1 MIISLDIV
9 KAFYKVHNKIFQ
21 QIRNRR
27 ELPHPNKGNL
37 QNTYW

>member
-9 KAFYKVHNKIFQ
+9 KAFYKVHKIFQ

-27 ELPHPNKGNL
+27 ELPQPNKENL